1 MTKDIFRL
9 SVIIKFL
16 YTIIVFQTSEMYIP
30 DMIRTFKRLMMNPT
44 LMCNNFAAI
53 FYFMG
58 YMPYWIFMPKYI
70 ETMYKQ
76 SASASS
82 FITGTVS
89 LTNCFI
95 HTGLY

>member
-1 MTKDIFRL
+1 M
-9 SVIIKFL
+9 
-16 YTIIVFQTSEMYIP
+16 MN
-30 DMIRTFKRLMMNPT
+30 TFKRLITNPT

-82 FITGTVS
+82 LITGNFITHHIIYHRRIA
-89 LTNCFI
+89 F
-95 HTGLY
+95 YR

>member
-1 MTKDIFRL
+1 M
-9 SVIIKFL
+9 
-16 YTIIVFQTSEMYIP
+16 MN
-30 DMIRTFKRLMMNPT
+30 TFKRLITNPT

-82 FITGTVS
+82 LITGNLIILRYES
-89 LTNCFI
+89 FI
-95 HTGLY
+95 IAAMLLIDV